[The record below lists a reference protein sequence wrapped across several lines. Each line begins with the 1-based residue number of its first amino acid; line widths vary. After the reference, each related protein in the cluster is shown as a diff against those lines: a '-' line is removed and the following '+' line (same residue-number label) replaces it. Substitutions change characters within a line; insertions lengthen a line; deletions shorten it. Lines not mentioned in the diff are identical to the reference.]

1 MKVLPALMAATLFFV
16 VTYGPSRAAEE
27 TSTAP
32 PGVGG
37 EFPGFVLPDVDNGAV
52 SLSDFRGKAIMLS
65 FWSCHTDTCYTSVR
79 VIEALLVEYA
89 SLGLVAPTVC
99 SEVPPALEKNSY
111 AGLVERC
118 GTGQVVLIDRDR
130 ELTERLGI
138 SEFPTTYLIDRNYT
152 VWAVIEGVPSL
163 MGEEFRALVRSLVV
177 E

>member
-1 MKVLPALMAATLFFV
+1 
-16 VTYGPSRAAEE
+16 
-27 TSTAP
+27 
-32 PGVGG
+32 
-37 EFPGFVLPDVDNGAV
+37 
-52 SLSDFRGKAIMLS
+52 MLS

-79 VIEALLVEYA
+79 VIEALLGEYA

-118 GTGQVVLIDRDR
+118 GTGQVVLIDRER
-130 ELTERLGI
+130 KLTERLGI
-138 SEFPTTYLIDRNYT
+138 REFPTTYLIDRNFT
-152 VWAVIEGVPSL
+152 VWEIIEGVSPL